1 MKKKCRLWRERACTN
16 ERTTSSSIV
25 YKTKSQVHRPIKK
38 QNMTILSGHEI
49 KKEDMENKRLQN
61 ITKNKGNK
69 KISFNHIFGL
79 KY

>member
-1 MKKKCRLWRERACTN
+1 
-16 ERTTSSSIV
+16 
-25 YKTKSQVHRPIKK
+25 
-38 QNMTILSGHEI
+38 MTILSGHEI